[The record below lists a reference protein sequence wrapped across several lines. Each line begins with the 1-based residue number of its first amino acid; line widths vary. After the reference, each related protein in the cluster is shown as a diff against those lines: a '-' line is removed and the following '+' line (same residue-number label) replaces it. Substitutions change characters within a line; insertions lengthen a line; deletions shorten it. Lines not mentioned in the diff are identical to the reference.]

1 MPTWKEVTT
10 ANPAHSENYAR
21 RWKMMAEQ
29 GQDIDGEARLVDAL
43 SPRAARILDAGCGTG
58 RLGGYLAARGHDVV
72 GTDIDPVLIEH
83 ARRDHPDARW
93 EVGDLS
99 ADPIPARDIDV
110 AVSAGNVM
118 GFLAPEGREAAL
130 RNIAGSLA
138 VDGRFVVGFG
148 AGRGWGFDDFIATA
162 ERVGLELENVFE
174 SWDLHPFTADSDF
187 LVAIFRNDVGE

>member
-43 SPRAARILDAGCGTG
+43 SPRAARIVDAGCGTG

-187 LVAIFRNDVGE
+187 LVAIFRNDAGE

>member
-1 MPTWKEVTT
+1 MPTWKEVTA

-21 RWKMMAEQ
+21 RWRMMAEQ
-29 GQDIDGEARLVDAL
+29 GEDIDGEARLVDAL

-99 ADPIPARDIDV
+99 VDPVPVSDVDV

-138 VDGRFVVGFG
+138 ADGRFVVGFG

-187 LVAIFRNDVGE
+187 LVAIFRNDADG

>member
-1 MPTWKEVTT
+1 MPTWKEVTA

-21 RWKMMAEQ
+21 RWRMMAEQ
-29 GQDIDGEARLVDAL
+29 GEDIDGEARLVDAL
-43 SPRAARILDAGCGTG
+43 SSRAARILDAGCGTG

-99 ADPIPARDIDV
+99 VDPVPVSDVDV

-138 VDGRFVVGFG
+138 ADGRFVVGFG

-187 LVAIFRNDVGE
+187 LVAIFGNDADG